1 MIKLKD
7 LLNEWNDKS
16 FKDLPKRWSGAYS
29 NDDSGLTEIEQ
40 QGGRDKVIKESEG
53 LSRGEKFG
61 LDEVGEQI
69 VQAHKRLNDMLFKY
83 MGGVRKYASKH
94 RKNPELSKKL
104 NDLYTHIKGNYY
116 YTTKQAAGKY
126 MLPFEKQYKALVSE
140 GKLNEK
146 KPWQGY
152 KAHAVHGKAEVDFLN
167 LISDFPDWKK
177 YNKLTDKG
185 KNVIFFMRKGKDALV
200 WQTSNGREVQ
210 ATNLKGDE
218 SSYKS
223 YKVKDIYKVL
233 VEYRIRGNAD
243 KLMVRKGDIKKGM
256 MVWFDLGGGKAK
268 KLKVK
273 HTMDSNDPKSDEEHY
288 ITNKGTF
295 TVDDVVGY

>member
-1 MIKLKD
+1 MAKIIKMMD
-7 LLNEWNDKS
+7 LL
-16 FKDLPKRWSGAYS
+16 
-29 NDDSGLTEIEQ
+29 
-40 QGGRDKVIKESEG
+40 
-53 LSRGEKFG
+53 
-61 LDEVGEQI
+61 
-69 VQAHKRLNDMLFKY
+69 
-83 MGGVRKYASKH
+83 
-94 RKNPELSKKL
+94 
-104 NDLYTHIKGNYY
+104 
-116 YTTKQAAGKY
+116 
-126 MLPFEKQYKALVSE
+126 
-140 GKLNEK
+140 EK

-223 YKVKDIYKVL
+223 YRLGDIYKILIEGILNEGISVVDTRYVGKFIIHIL
-233 VEYRIRGNAD
+233 SKGNTMRSAILSKKNAVKYATKNQQDVNTLWDLAKKYKGSEIKEGKLKEYRIRGNAD
-243 KLMVRKGDIKKGM
+243 ELVISKGDIKKGM
-256 MVWFDLGGGKAK
+256 MVWFTKDGKGAQ

-273 HTMDSNDPKSDEEHY
+273 YTMLSKDGKEEHY

-295 TVDDVVGY
+295 TPRDVVGY